1 MQPKEPLLTS
11 VVLVIFNF
19 MRNKP
24 DKIEPKHNHTHIC
37 IHMPGVSAYIEQMSE
52 QERIV
57 MAIAIEHLGTSFDIT
72 KSIGYKEW
80 CKNTFVDK

>member
-1 MQPKEPLLTS
+1 
-11 VVLVIFNF
+11 
-19 MRNKP
+19 
-24 DKIEPKHNHTHIC
+24 
-37 IHMPGVSAYIEQMSE
+37 MSE